1 MWFQCSFLIL
11 LTEKITLDEYWVKPK
26 VELFPIKWE
35 VLMYALHDDDDKP
48 RKLQGSYISLN
59 CEM

>member
-48 RKLQGSYISLN
+48 RKLQGSYISLT
-59 CEM
+59 